1 MKKIKINDCIKY
13 ISDYHANGSYEN
25 LKENVT
31 LKHDKNYAVMIRTLN
46 FERNDFQ
53 EDLLYIDKDEYEY
66 LSKSKVY
73 ADDILI
79 NKIANP
85 GSVYLMP
92 NLDTPVSCGM
102 NLFVL
107 RFDDNIVNQKYMFY
121 NMKNREQYI
130 KSLAHG
136 TTTKTITKDDVRG
149 IELFIHTREEQDQ
162 IAKLLSTID
171 FKISNNE
178 AIVQQLESMAK
189 TIYDYWFL
197 QFEFP
202 NEEGNPYKS
211 SGGKMVWNEEL
222 QREIPTGWEVASL
235 ANNSLTKLIKPG
247 IKEFNG
253 TKRYLAT
260 ADVNGT
266 AYSIGSNITFDN
278 RESRANMQPTLNSI
292 WFAKMKDS
300 VKHLYLNKELNS
312 IIKETILSTG
322 FCGIQCDEYS
332 FEYLASFIESDYFE
346 KVKDQLAHGATQQAV
361 NNADLQSIKLVI
373 PSEEIVDKFHQVTK
387 GMFSLISKNK
397 VENTYLTALRDFLL
411 PLLMNGQVTI
421 NKGR

>member
-1 MKKIKINDCIKY
+1 MKKVRLGQMIEVQRGYDLPKNKTIPGPY
-13 ISDYHANGSYEN
+13 PVVTSTSISAYHREYKAEDTIVIGRSGTVGNPRVVRGKFWPLN
-25 LKENVT
+25 TTLFATDLKENDMDYMCYLLSNLHLEKLVT
-31 LKHDKNYAVMIRTLN
+31 GSTVPTLN
-46 FERNDFQ
+46 RNDIY
-53 EDLLYIDKDEYEY
+53 LLEIPVETDVSKQKKIGALLKTID
-66 LSKSKVY
+66 SKVY
-73 ADDILI
+73 
-79 NKIANP
+79 
-85 GSVYLMP
+85 
-92 NLDTPVSCGM
+92 
-102 NLFVL
+102 
-107 RFDDNIVNQKYMFY
+107 
-121 NMKNREQYI
+121 
-130 KSLAHG
+130 
-136 TTTKTITKDDVRG
+136 
-149 IELFIHTREEQDQ
+149 
-162 IAKLLSTID
+162 
-171 FKISNNE
+171 NNE
-178 AIVQQLESMAK
+178 AIAQQLESMAK

-202 NEEGNPYKS
+202 NEDGKPYKS

-222 QREIPTGWEVASL
+222 QREIPAGWEVASL

>member
-1 MKKIKINDCIKY
+1 MKKVRLGQMIEVQRGYDLPKNKTIPGPY
-13 ISDYHANGSYEN
+13 PVVTSTSISAYHREYKAEDTIVIGRSGTVGNPRVVRGKFWPLN
-25 LKENVT
+25 TTLFATDLKENDMDYMCYLLSNLHLEKLVT
-31 LKHDKNYAVMIRTLN
+31 GSTVPTLN
-46 FERNDFQ
+46 RNDIY
-53 EDLLYIDKDEYEY
+53 LLEIPVETDVSKQKKIGALLKTID
-66 LSKSKVY
+66 SKVY
-73 ADDILI
+73 
-79 NKIANP
+79 
-85 GSVYLMP
+85 
-92 NLDTPVSCGM
+92 
-102 NLFVL
+102 
-107 RFDDNIVNQKYMFY
+107 
-121 NMKNREQYI
+121 
-130 KSLAHG
+130 
-136 TTTKTITKDDVRG
+136 
-149 IELFIHTREEQDQ
+149 
-162 IAKLLSTID
+162 
-171 FKISNNE
+171 NNE
-178 AIVQQLESMAK
+178 AITQQLESMAK

-222 QREIPTGWEVASL
+222 QREIPAGWEVASL

-397 VENTYLTALRDFLL
+397 VENTYLIALRDFLL